1 MFSLFRNSEEDE
13 MKQAQATFEKV
24 TQLRSE
30 TRETRSARI
39 RLGLLCRAH
48 LDKTF
53 VTAAEQTAIWQ
64 HLAAVAI
71 ANSKEKPP
79 LPEPNVF
86 QKIKSGDNEIFVYLP
101 EEYVQEAF
109 NLGSR
114 YQRAEITPQ
123 QAIDGMQGLA
133 NQICLYELRLE
144 EPFQVLQFLRE
155 ELAQGAADDPGQSAA
170 PASP

>member
-1 MFSLFRNSEEDE
+1 MFSLFRNSEDDE

-24 TQLRSE
+24 TQLRSD

-53 VTAAEQTAIWQ
+53 VSAADQTAIWQ
-64 HLAAVAI
+64 DLAAVAV

-79 LPEPNVF
+79 LPEPSVF

-109 NLGSR
+109 SLGSR
-114 YQRAEITPQ
+114 YQRAEINAQ

-155 ELAQGAADDPGQSAA
+155 ELAQGGGDETGFGGHTGEP
-170 PASP
+170 